1 LNREG
6 RNPDM
11 NEVLIGC
18 IGLCLLLALFLT
30 GIELAYAMAFVGF
43 VGFAVLR
50 SLPAAVDLLAKDFFD
65 TFASYTFVVIPL
77 FVLMGQIAFNSGIAE
92 KMYETS
98 RKFVGHVPGGLA
110 LATVFGA
117 TIFKAISG
125 SSLATAATFSSVAVP
140 EMDKYGYDRRLSTGV
155 VASVGTLGFLLPPSG
170 TLIILAM
177 ITDQSIGKLF
187 LAGIIPGLL
196 IAVLFLVTIVVWC
209 RVNPSLAPKGPAA
222 GWKERAR
229 SVPQIFWPFLI
240 FAITVGG
247 LLAGFFTPT
256 EAGSVGAI
264 AVLLLTLSKR
274 DLDAKGFAKSVRE
287 SLRMGCMVLML
298 IGGSTVL
305 GHFVVLS
312 KIPSVAAAW
321 TLGLPLPSHLVI
333 AVILLIY
340 LVGGS
345 FVDDVAFMILATP
358 IFFPVA
364 VKLGYDPVWFSIVIG
379 VTLMIGVIT
388 PPIAVAAFIVKNIT
402 QESLVRVY
410 KGVLPFLIALVLALV
425 LLFVFP
431 ELATCLPSLGK

>member
-1 LNREG
+1 
-6 RNPDM
+6 M

-30 GIELAYAMAFVGF
+30 GIELAFAMTFIGF
-43 VGFAVLR
+43 VGFAILR

-65 TFASYTFVVIPL
+65 AFASYAFVVIPL
-77 FVLMGQIAFNSGIAE
+77 FVLMGQVAFNSGIAE
-92 KMYETS
+92 KMYGTS

-140 EMDKYGYDRRLSTGV
+140 EMDKCGYSRKLSTGV

-196 IAVLFLVTIVVWC
+196 IALFFLATIIVWC
-209 RVNPSLAPKGPAA
+209 RLNPSLAPRGQAA

-229 SVPQIFWPFLI
+229 SVPQIFWPLLI
-240 FAITVGG
+240 FAVTVGG
-247 LLAGFFTPT
+247 LLAGYFTPT
-256 EAGSVGAI
+256 EAGSIGSI
-264 AVLLLTLSKR
+264 AVLLVTLLKR
-274 DLDAKGFAKSVRE
+274 DLDFKGFAKSVRE

-298 IGGSTVL
+298 IGGSAVL
-305 GHFVVLS
+305 GHFVIIS
-312 KIPSVAAAW
+312 KIPGVVAAW
-321 TLGLPLPSHLVI
+321 TLSLPLPSYVI
-333 AVILLIY
+333 VAVILLIY

-345 FVDDVAFMILATP
+345 FVDDIAFMILATP

-364 VKLGYDPVWFSIVIG
+364 MKLGYDPIWFSIVLG
-379 VTLMIGVIT
+379 VTMMIGVIT
-388 PPIAVAAFIVKNIT
+388 PPVAVAAFIVKNIT
-402 QESLVRVY
+402 QESIGLIYR
-410 KGVLPFLIALVLALV
+410 GVLPFLITLVFSLAL
-425 LLFVFP
+425 LFIFP
-431 ELATCLPSLGK
+431 DLATYLPRKY

>member
-1 LNREG
+1 
-6 RNPDM
+6 M

-30 GIELAYAMAFVGF
+30 GIELAFAMTFI
-43 VGFAVLR
+43 GFAGFACLR
-50 SLPAAVDLLAKDFFD
+50 SVSAAVDLLAKDFFD
-65 TFASYTFVVIPL
+65 AFASYTFVVIPL
-77 FVLMGQIAFNSGIAE
+77 FVLMGQVAFNSGIAE
-92 KMYETS
+92 KMYGTS

-110 LATVFGA
+110 LATVVGA

-125 SSLATAATFSSVAVP
+125 SSLATAATFSSVAIP
-140 EMDKYGYDRRLSTGV
+140 EMDKCGYSRKLSTGV
-155 VASVGTLGFLLPPSG
+155 VASTGTLGILIPPSG

-196 IAVLFLVTIVVWC
+196 IAILFLVTIVVWC
-209 RVNPSLAPKGPAA
+209 RINPSLAPRGQAA
-222 GWKERAR
+222 DWKERAR
-229 SVPQIFWPFLI
+229 SVPQIIWPLLI
-240 FAITVGG
+240 FTITVGG

-264 AVLLLTLSKR
+264 SVLALTLLKR
-274 DLDAKGFAKSVRE
+274 DLDFKGFAKSVRE

-298 IGGSTVL
+298 IGGSAVL
-305 GHFVVLS
+305 GHFVVVS
-312 KIPSVAAAW
+312 QIPSVVAAW
-321 TLGLPLPSHLVI
+321 TTGLPLPSSI
-333 AVILLIY
+333 IMTIILLIY

-345 FVDDVAFMILATP
+345 FVDDMAFMILATP

-364 VKLGYDPVWFSIVIG
+364 MKLGYDPIWLSVVIG

-388 PPIAVAAFIVKNIT
+388 PPVAVAAFIVKNIT
-402 QESLVRVY
+402 HEPIGRIY
-410 KGVLPFLIALVLALV
+410 KGVLPFLITLVLCLL

-431 ELATCLPSLGK
+431 ALATYLPRKF

>member
-1 LNREG
+1 
-6 RNPDM
+6 M
-11 NEVLIGC
+11 NEVFIGC
-18 IGLCLLLALFLT
+18 TGLCLLLALFFT
-30 GIELAYAMAFVGF
+30 GIELAFAMTFI
-43 VGFAVLR
+43 GFAGFAILR

-65 TFASYTFVVIPL
+65 AFASYAFVVIPL
-77 FVLMGQIAFNSGIAE
+77 FVLMGQVAFNSGIAE
-92 KMYETS
+92 KMYGTS

-140 EMDKYGYDRRLSTGV
+140 EMDKCGYSRRLSTGV

-187 LAGIIPGLL
+187 LGGIVPGLL
-196 IAVLFLVTIVVWC
+196 IALLFLATIVVWC
-209 RVNPSLAPKGPAA
+209 RLNPSLAPRGQAA
-222 GWKERAR
+222 GWKERLR
-229 SVPQIFWPFLI
+229 SVPQIFWPLLI
-240 FAITVGG
+240 FIVTVGG
-247 LLAGFFTPT
+247 LLAGYFTPT
-256 EAGSVGAI
+256 EAGSVGSI
-264 AVLLLTLSKR
+264 AVLLLTLLKR
-274 DLDAKGFAKSVRE
+274 DLDFEGFAKSLRE
-287 SLRMGCMVLML
+287 SLRLGCMVLML
-298 IGGSTVL
+298 IGGSAVL
-305 GHFVVLS
+305 GHFVVIS
-312 KIPSVAAAW
+312 RIPGVVAAW
-321 TLGLPLPSHLVI
+321 TLSLPLPSYLIV

-364 VKLGYDPVWFSIVIG
+364 IKLGYDPIWFSIVIG

-388 PPIAVAAFIVKNIT
+388 PPVAVAAFIVKNIT
-402 QESLVRVY
+402 QESIGRIY
-410 KGVLPFLIALVLALV
+410 KGVLPFLIALVFSLV

-431 ELATCLPSLGK
+431 DLATYLPRKY